1 MPTPPWMKGPLL
13 LQPDEVLNA
22 SKPTTKRSSNNN
34 SKAPEKALFGKES
47 GVRGK
52 KVMKKIIRDVEKLQG
67 NGVLDDN
74 QIGKFEEFEIGNW
87 LEEIGSGGEVKK
99 FDRKMPWVREEE
111 KVVFRRMKK
120 EKVLTQAEI
129 ILDNDLLERLRKKAM
144 RMRKWVK
151 VMKAGVTQAVV
162 DEIRLAWR
170 NNELVMLK
178 FGVPLC
184 RNMDRASEI
193 VEMKT
198 GGLVVWC
205 KKDVLVV
212 YRGQNHWLT
221 SNGRR
226 VFNDLASDNNTTMSQ
241 EKSNASTWGRSLNGE
256 DRDENNQPVV
266 GSLYERETDRLLDGL
281 GPRFID
287 WWMRKPLPVDADLL
301 PEVVPGFRPP
311 TRLSPP
317 KTRPKL
323 TDEELTNLRKLAHP
337 LPFHFAL
344 GRNRNLQGLAN
355 AILKLWEKSLI
366 AKIAIKWGAQNTD
379 NEQMAK
385 ELKLPNQYF
394 RLQPCSYSSPSNL
407 VQKDH
412 CVAYQ
417 AWNSDLTGGVLLLRN
432 KFLIIFYRG
441 KDFLPQ
447 GVANSVMER
456 EMALRRCQLIE
467 EDARVKVAET
477 FQVANESLAKTST
490 VGTLAEFQ
498 DIQTKYRVLEKENN
512 ELEIQIEAQKEN
524 LERELRNQE
533 RKLAIVRSLSNYI
546 SVSKPMLESGV
557 SLRKLN
563 GKIEK
568 SAKKLAKLNS
578 SWQTAEPDLDLET
591 ITEEERECLR
601 KIGLK
606 LSSCLVLGRRGVFNG
621 VIEGVHQHW
630 KHREVVKV
638 ITMQRAF
645 LRVIYTAKMLVA
657 ESGGI
662 LVSVEKLKEGHAI
675 IIYRGKNYR
684 RPLKLMTDHLLTKR
698 EALQRSIE
706 LQRIGS
712 LKFFAYQRRQ
722 AILDLKLKL
731 GDKPLTYVLWIM
743 RSPGSFLFSRS
754 SYYMTVAHDEAV
766 ARAKRMS
773 VPLCIDVRTVWRV
786 IQAFDCNVGKLK
798 RDSILLLQEFLSP
811 DYQSCILEGHPTNR
825 FFLL

>member
-1 MPTPPWMKGPLL
+1 MFTTLLKSPIPFSSSFNSTQNPSKTQKGNHSFNKNSKFSVSKTHRNGPIKMPTPPWMKGPLL
-13 LQPDEVLNA
+13 LQPDEVL
-22 SKPTTKRSSNNN
+22 KPTTKRSSNNN

-87 LEEIGSGGEVKK
+87 LEEIGSDGEVKK

-162 DEIRLAWR
+162 DEIRLVWR

-226 VFNDLASDNNTTMSQ
+226 VFNNLASDNNTTMSQ

-379 NEQMAK
+379 NEQMAN
-385 ELKLPNQYF
+385 ELK
-394 RLQPCSYSSPSNL
+394 
-407 VQKDH
+407 
-412 CVAYQ
+412 
-417 AWNSDLTGGVLLLRN
+417 DLTGGVLLLRN

-477 FQVANESLAKTST
+477 FQVANEPLAKTST

-498 DIQTKYRVLEKENN
+498 DIQTKYGVLEKENN

-533 RKLAIVRSLSNYI
+533 RKLAI
-546 SVSKPMLESGV
+546 
-557 SLRKLN
+557 LN

-568 SAKKLAKLNS
+568 SATKLAKLNS

-606 LSSCLVLGRRGVFNG
+606 LSSCLFLGRRGVFNG

-684 RPLKLMTDHLLTKR
+684 RPSKLMTDHLLTKR

-731 GDKPLTYVLWIM
+731 AKLEEQGVA
-743 RSPGSFLFSRS
+743 SPQG
-754 SYYMTVAHDEAV
+754 
-766 ARAKRMS
+766 
-773 VPLCIDVRTVWRV
+773 
-786 IQAFDCNVGKLK
+786 
-798 RDSILLLQEFLSP
+798 
-811 DYQSCILEGHPTNR
+811 
-825 FFLL
+825 

>member
-1 MPTPPWMKGPLL
+1 MFTTLLKSPIPFSSSFNSTQNPSKTQKGNHSFNKNSKFSVSKTHRNGPIKMPTPPWMKGPLL
-13 LQPDEVLNA
+13 LQPDEVL
-22 SKPTTKRSSNNN
+22 KPTTKRSSNNN

-87 LEEIGSGGEVKK
+87 LEEIGSDGEVKK
-99 FDRKMPWVREEE
+99 IDRKMPWVREEE

-162 DEIRLAWR
+162 DEIRLVWR

-226 VFNDLASDNNTTMSQ
+226 VFNNLASDNNTTMSQ

-379 NEQMAK
+379 NEQMAN
-385 ELKLPNQYF
+385 ELK
-394 RLQPCSYSSPSNL
+394 
-407 VQKDH
+407 
-412 CVAYQ
+412 
-417 AWNSDLTGGVLLLRN
+417 DLTGGVLLLRN

-477 FQVANESLAKTST
+477 FQVANEPLAKTST

-498 DIQTKYRVLEKENN
+498 DIQTKYGVLEKENN

-533 RKLAIVRSLSNYI
+533 RKLAI
-546 SVSKPMLESGV
+546 
-557 SLRKLN
+557 LN

-568 SAKKLAKLNS
+568 SATKLAKLNS

-606 LSSCLVLGRRGVFNG
+606 LSSCLLLGRRGVFNG

-684 RPLKLMTDHLLTKR
+684 RPSKLMTDHLLTKR

-731 GDKPLTYVLWIM
+731 AKLEEQGVASPQGVL
-743 RSPGSFLFSRS
+743 
-754 SYYMTVAHDEAV
+754 
-766 ARAKRMS
+766 
-773 VPLCIDVRTVWRV
+773 
-786 IQAFDCNVGKLK
+786 IQVYHVYRQK
-798 RDSILLLQEFLSP
+798 
-811 DYQSCILEGHPTNR
+811 
-825 FFLL
+825 

>member
-1 MPTPPWMKGPLL
+1 MFTTLLKSPIPFSSSFNSTQNPSKTQKGNHSFNKNSKFSVSKTHRNGPIKMPTPPWMKGPLL

-344 GRNRNLQGLAN
+344 GITLSIIDLSARTYTLICMAYVQYFRHVAYACSILAILRRNRNLQGLAN

-379 NEQMAK
+379 NEQMAN
-385 ELKLPNQYF
+385 ELK
-394 RLQPCSYSSPSNL
+394 
-407 VQKDH
+407 
-412 CVAYQ
+412 
-417 AWNSDLTGGVLLLRN
+417 
-432 KFLIIFYRG
+432 I
-441 KDFLPQ
+441 
-447 GVANSVMER
+447 
-456 EMALRRCQLIE
+456 
-467 EDARVKVAET
+467 
-477 FQVANESLAKTST
+477 SL
-490 VGTLAEFQ
+490 
-498 DIQTKYRVLEKENN
+498 D
-512 ELEIQIEAQKEN
+512 
-524 LERELRNQE
+524 
-533 RKLAIVRSLSNYI
+533 
-546 SVSKPMLESGV
+546 
-557 SLRKLN
+557 
-563 GKIEK
+563 
-568 SAKKLAKLNS
+568 SA
-578 SWQTAEPDLDLET
+578 
-591 ITEEERECLR
+591 
-601 KIGLK
+601 
-606 LSSCLVLGRRGVFNG
+606 
-621 VIEGVHQHW
+621 
-630 KHREVVKV
+630 
-638 ITMQRAF
+638 
-645 LRVIYTAKMLVA
+645 
-657 ESGGI
+657 
-662 LVSVEKLKEGHAI
+662 
-675 IIYRGKNYR
+675 
-684 RPLKLMTDHLLTKR
+684 
-698 EALQRSIE
+698 
-706 LQRIGS
+706 GS
-712 LKFFAYQRRQ
+712 H
-722 AILDLKLKL
+722 
-731 GDKPLTYVLWIM
+731 G
-743 RSPGSFLFSRS
+743 GSFV
-754 SYYMTVAHDEAV
+754 TKE
-766 ARAKRMS
+766 
-773 VPLCIDVRTVWRV
+773 
-786 IQAFDCNVGKLK
+786 
-798 RDSILLLQEFLSP
+798 
-811 DYQSCILEGHPTNR
+811 
-825 FFLL
+825 

>member
-13 LQPDEVLNA
+13 LQPDEVL
-22 SKPTTKRSSNNN
+22 KPTTKRSSNNN

-87 LEEIGSGGEVKK
+87 LEEIGSDGEVKK
-99 FDRKMPWVREEE
+99 IDRKMPWVREEE

-162 DEIRLAWR
+162 DEIRLVWR

-226 VFNDLASDNNTTMSQ
+226 VFNNLASDNNTTMSQ

-301 PEVVPGFRPP
+301 PQVVPGFRPP

-379 NEQMAK
+379 NEQMAN
-385 ELKLPNQYF
+385 ELK
-394 RLQPCSYSSPSNL
+394 
-407 VQKDH
+407 
-412 CVAYQ
+412 
-417 AWNSDLTGGVLLLRN
+417 DLTGGVLLLRN

-477 FQVANESLAKTST
+477 FQVANEPLAKTST

-498 DIQTKYRVLEKENN
+498 DIQTKYGVLEKENN

-533 RKLAIVRSLSNYI
+533 RKLAI
-546 SVSKPMLESGV
+546 
-557 SLRKLN
+557 LN

-568 SAKKLAKLNS
+568 SATKLAKLNS

-606 LSSCLVLGRRGVFNG
+606 LSSCLLLGRRGVFNG

-684 RPLKLMTDHLLTKR
+684 RPSKLMTDHLLTKR

-731 GDKPLTYVLWIM
+731 VL
-743 RSPGSFLFSRS
+743 
-754 SYYMTVAHDEAV
+754 
-766 ARAKRMS
+766 
-773 VPLCIDVRTVWRV
+773 
-786 IQAFDCNVGKLK
+786 
-798 RDSILLLQEFLSP
+798 
-811 DYQSCILEGHPTNR
+811 
-825 FFLL
+825 

>member
-1 MPTPPWMKGPLL
+1 MFTTLLKSPIPFFSSFNSTQNPSKTQKGNHSFNKNSKFSVSKTHRNGPIKMPTPPWMKGPLL

-67 NGVLDDN
+67 NGALDDT

-87 LEEIGSGGEVKK
+87 LEEIGSDGEVKK

-129 ILDNDLLERLRKKAM
+129 ILDNDLLERLRKKAT

-151 VMKAGVTQAVV
+151 VMKAGVTQDVV
-162 DEIRLAWR
+162 DEIRLAWG

-205 KKDVLVV
+205 KKDILVV

-221 SNGRR
+221 SNGQR
-226 VFNDLASDNNTTMSQ
+226 VFNNLASDNNTTMSP
-241 EKSNASTWGRSLNGE
+241 EKSNASTWRRSLNGE

-301 PEVVPGFRPP
+301 PEVVPGFKPP

-337 LPFHFAL
+337 LPFHFVL

-355 AILKLWEKSLI
+355 SILKLWEKSLI
-366 AKIAIKWGAQNTD
+366 AKIAIKWGVQNTD
-379 NEQMAK
+379 NEQMAN
-385 ELKLPNQYF
+385 ELK
-394 RLQPCSYSSPSNL
+394 
-407 VQKDH
+407 
-412 CVAYQ
+412 
-417 AWNSDLTGGVLLLRN
+417 DLTGGVLLLRN

-467 EDARVKVAET
+467 EGARVKVAET

-498 DIQTKYRVLEKENN
+498 DIQTKYGVLEKENN

-533 RKLAIVRSLSNYI
+533 RKLAI
-546 SVSKPMLESGV
+546 
-557 SLRKLN
+557 LN

-684 RPLKLMTDHLLTKR
+684 RPSKLMTDHLLTKR

-731 GDKPLTYVLWIM
+731 AKLEEQGVA
-743 RSPGSFLFSRS
+743 SPQG
-754 SYYMTVAHDEAV
+754 
-766 ARAKRMS
+766 
-773 VPLCIDVRTVWRV
+773 
-786 IQAFDCNVGKLK
+786 
-798 RDSILLLQEFLSP
+798 
-811 DYQSCILEGHPTNR
+811 
-825 FFLL
+825 

>member
-1 MPTPPWMKGPLL
+1 MFTTLLKSPIPFSSSFNSTQNPSKTQKGNHSFNKNSKFSVSKTHRNGPIKMPTPPWMKGPLL
-13 LQPDEVLNA
+13 LQPDEVL
-22 SKPTTKRSSNNN
+22 KPTTKRSSNNN

-87 LEEIGSGGEVKK
+87 LEEIGSDGEVKK
-99 FDRKMPWVREEE
+99 IDRKMPWVREEE

-162 DEIRLAWR
+162 DEIRLVWR

-226 VFNDLASDNNTTMSQ
+226 VFNNLASDNNTTMSQ

-379 NEQMAK
+379 NEQMAN
-385 ELKLPNQYF
+385 ELK
-394 RLQPCSYSSPSNL
+394 
-407 VQKDH
+407 
-412 CVAYQ
+412 
-417 AWNSDLTGGVLLLRN
+417 DLTGGVLLLRN

-477 FQVANESLAKTST
+477 FQVANEPLAKTST

-498 DIQTKYRVLEKENN
+498 DIQTKYGVLEKENN

-533 RKLAIVRSLSNYI
+533 RKLAI
-546 SVSKPMLESGV
+546 
-557 SLRKLN
+557 LN

-568 SAKKLAKLNS
+568 SATKLAKLNS

-606 LSSCLVLGRRGVFNG
+606 LSSCLLLGRRGVFNG

-684 RPLKLMTDHLLTKR
+684 RPSKLMTDHLLTKR

-731 GDKPLTYVLWIM
+731 AKLEEQGVA
-743 RSPGSFLFSRS
+743 SPQG
-754 SYYMTVAHDEAV
+754 
-766 ARAKRMS
+766 
-773 VPLCIDVRTVWRV
+773 
-786 IQAFDCNVGKLK
+786 
-798 RDSILLLQEFLSP
+798 
-811 DYQSCILEGHPTNR
+811 
-825 FFLL
+825 

>member
-1 MPTPPWMKGPLL
+1 MFTTLLKSPIPFSSSFNSTQNPSKTQKGNHSFNKNSKFSVSKTHRNGPIKMPTPPWMKGPLL

-87 LEEIGSGGEVKK
+87 LEEIGSDGEVKK
-99 FDRKMPWVREEE
+99 IDRKMPWVREEE

-162 DEIRLAWR
+162 DEIRLVWR

-226 VFNDLASDNNTTMSQ
+226 VFNNLVSDNNTTMSQ

-379 NEQMAK
+379 NEQMAN
-385 ELKLPNQYF
+385 ELK
-394 RLQPCSYSSPSNL
+394 
-407 VQKDH
+407 
-412 CVAYQ
+412 
-417 AWNSDLTGGVLLLRN
+417 DLTGGVLLLRN

-477 FQVANESLAKTST
+477 FQVANEPLAKTST

-498 DIQTKYRVLEKENN
+498 DIQTKYGVLEKENN

-533 RKLAIVRSLSNYI
+533 RKLAI
-546 SVSKPMLESGV
+546 
-557 SLRKLN
+557 LN

-568 SAKKLAKLNS
+568 SATKLAKLNS

-606 LSSCLVLGRRGVFNG
+606 LSSCLLLGRRGVFNG

-684 RPLKLMTDHLLTKR
+684 RPSKLMTDHLLTKR

-731 GDKPLTYVLWIM
+731 AKLEEQGVA
-743 RSPGSFLFSRS
+743 SPQG
-754 SYYMTVAHDEAV
+754 
-766 ARAKRMS
+766 
-773 VPLCIDVRTVWRV
+773 
-786 IQAFDCNVGKLK
+786 
-798 RDSILLLQEFLSP
+798 
-811 DYQSCILEGHPTNR
+811 
-825 FFLL
+825 

>member
-1 MPTPPWMKGPLL
+1 MFTTLLKSPIPFSSSFNSTQNPSKTQKGNHSFNKNSKFSVSKTHRNGPIKMPTPPWMKGPLL

-52 KVMKKIIRDVEKLQG
+52 KLMKKIIRDVEKLQG
-67 NGVLDDN
+67 NGVLDDT

-87 LEEIGSGGEVKK
+87 LEEIGSDGEVKK

-151 VMKAGVTQAVV
+151 VMKAGVTQPVV

-212 YRGQNHWLT
+212 YRGQNYWLT

-226 VFNDLASDNNTTMSQ
+226 VFNNLASDNNTTMSQ

-379 NEQMAK
+379 NEQMAN
-385 ELKLPNQYF
+385 ELK
-394 RLQPCSYSSPSNL
+394 
-407 VQKDH
+407 
-412 CVAYQ
+412 
-417 AWNSDLTGGVLLLRN
+417 DLTGGVLLLRN

-477 FQVANESLAKTST
+477 FQVANEPLAKTST

-533 RKLAIVRSLSNYI
+533 RKLAI
-546 SVSKPMLESGV
+546 
-557 SLRKLN
+557 LN

-568 SAKKLAKLNS
+568 SATKLAKLNS

-684 RPLKLMTDHLLTKR
+684 RPSKLMTDHLLTKR
-698 EALQRSIE
+698 EALQRPSWRNKE
-706 LQRIGS
+706 L
-712 LKFFAYQRRQ
+712 LVHK
-722 AILDLKLKL
+722 

-743 RSPGSFLFSRS
+743 RSPGSFLFSQS
-754 SYYMTVAHDEAV
+754 SYYMAVAHGILQTENLEIMELSIARVLIQVYHVTQAIGFSYWVDVTKLSFGATITVMDEHV
-766 ARAKRMS
+766 
-773 VPLCIDVRTVWRV
+773 
-786 IQAFDCNVGKLK
+786 
-798 RDSILLLQEFLSP
+798 
-811 DYQSCILEGHPTNR
+811 
-825 FFLL
+825 

>member
-1 MPTPPWMKGPLL
+1 MFTTLLKSPIPFSSSFNSTQNPSKTQKGNHSFNKNSKFSVSKTHRNGPIKMPTPPWMKGPLL

-87 LEEIGSGGEVKK
+87 LEEIGSDGEVKK

-162 DEIRLAWR
+162 DEIRLVWR

-226 VFNDLASDNNTTMSQ
+226 VFSNLVSDNNSTMSQ

-379 NEQMAK
+379 NEQMAN
-385 ELKLPNQYF
+385 ELK
-394 RLQPCSYSSPSNL
+394 
-407 VQKDH
+407 
-412 CVAYQ
+412 
-417 AWNSDLTGGVLLLRN
+417 DLTGGVLLLRN

-477 FQVANESLAKTST
+477 FQVANEPLAKTST

-498 DIQTKYRVLEKENN
+498 DIQTKYGVLEKENN

-533 RKLAIVRSLSNYI
+533 RKLAI
-546 SVSKPMLESGV
+546 
-557 SLRKLN
+557 LN
-563 GKIEK
+563 VKIEK
-568 SAKKLAKLNS
+568 SATKLAKLNS

-606 LSSCLVLGRRGVFNG
+606 LSSCLLLGRRGVFNG

-684 RPLKLMTDHLLTKR
+684 RPSKLMTDHLLTKR

-731 GDKPLTYVLWIM
+731 AKLEEQGVA
-743 RSPGSFLFSRS
+743 SPQG
-754 SYYMTVAHDEAV
+754 
-766 ARAKRMS
+766 
-773 VPLCIDVRTVWRV
+773 
-786 IQAFDCNVGKLK
+786 
-798 RDSILLLQEFLSP
+798 
-811 DYQSCILEGHPTNR
+811 
-825 FFLL
+825 

>member
-1 MPTPPWMKGPLL
+1 MFTTLLKSPIPFSSSFNSTQNPSKTQKGNHSFNKNSKFSVSKTHRNGPIKMPTPPWMKGPLL
-13 LQPDEVLNA
+13 LQPDEVL
-22 SKPTTKRSSNNN
+22 KPTTKRSSNNN

-87 LEEIGSGGEVKK
+87 LEEIGSDGEVKK
-99 FDRKMPWVREEE
+99 IDRKMPWVREEE

-162 DEIRLAWR
+162 DEIRLVWR

-226 VFNDLASDNNTTMSQ
+226 VFNNLASDNNTTMSQ

-379 NEQMAK
+379 NEQMAN
-385 ELKLPNQYF
+385 ELK
-394 RLQPCSYSSPSNL
+394 
-407 VQKDH
+407 
-412 CVAYQ
+412 
-417 AWNSDLTGGVLLLRN
+417 DLTGGVLLLRN

-477 FQVANESLAKTST
+477 FQVANEPLAKTST

-498 DIQTKYRVLEKENN
+498 DIQTKYGVLEKENN

-533 RKLAIVRSLSNYI
+533 RKLAI
-546 SVSKPMLESGV
+546 
-557 SLRKLN
+557 LN

-568 SAKKLAKLNS
+568 SATKLAKLNS

-606 LSSCLVLGRRGVFNG
+606 LSSCLLLGRRGVFNG

-684 RPLKLMTDHLLTKR
+684 RPSKLMTDHLLTKR

-731 GDKPLTYVLWIM
+731 VL
-743 RSPGSFLFSRS
+743 
-754 SYYMTVAHDEAV
+754 
-766 ARAKRMS
+766 
-773 VPLCIDVRTVWRV
+773 
-786 IQAFDCNVGKLK
+786 
-798 RDSILLLQEFLSP
+798 
-811 DYQSCILEGHPTNR
+811 
-825 FFLL
+825 